1 MKFPLSLDGRGE
13 GEGEMII
20 VIPLTLTLSRGGA
33 RGSFVED
40 REDV

>member
-33 RGSFVED
+33 RGSFGED
-40 REDV
+40 RDV

>member
-33 RGSFVED
+33 RGSFGED